1 MTTPHEP
8 HDAIA
13 DDEDDYCPECFGD
26 DVIELPNG
34 DLFCKECR
42 AIIDY

>member
-1 MTTPHEP
+1 MTTPLEP
-8 HDAIA
+8 HDAIT
-13 DDEDDYCPECFGD
+13 DGEDDYCPECFGD